1 MSKSRNLADLLD
13 GNGDVKASGL
23 DNVPPSNDASALTT
37 GTLSV
42 DRIAAGSIAAAKLAN
57 DAKVVRSTTAPSG
70 ASDGDLW
77 FDTANKAMKVY
88 MEDANNFVTIA
99 SKAPTITSITG
110 GIYVGTTS
118 SLTISGSDFTDEPVT
133 VNFTGSGIAEDVTV
147 TPINDNTIS
156 VSVPSG
162 VYNSVSHGTVVDVK
176 VVNSE
181 GLSSG
186 VSQKTAVAL
195 PSGGTITTSGGYR
208 IHTFYNSGTFTL
220 PTTRSIDVFMI
231 GGGGGG
237 GASLAGG
244 GGGGSAAVATNLSKS
259 AASYAIV
266 VGGGGAA
273 GTSENSAA
281 GNGGNSSAFG
291 QTVTGGGGGASR
303 YNPPSSSG
311 GNGGGGSS
319 DGARTGQQGTKPTAI
334 SGFTTYGGFSGGN
347 GVGGSPNY
355 PGGGG
360 AGCGQNGGSPANT
373 SSKGGYGGYGIQNDF
388 IGTNYYWG
396 GGGGGSTYT
405 GGEGGGDGGA
415 GGGGG
420 GAANA
425 GGVSSGGVGLN
436 TGYEGVSCAGN
447 NSCSRAGGNGGANT
461 GGGGGAGA
469 HSGYVTATNQQGI
482 GGSGIVVIRY
492 AL

>member
-13 GNGDVKASGL
+13 ANGDVKASGL
-23 DNVPPSNDASALTT
+23 DNVPPSDNASSLTT
-37 GTLSV
+37 GTLSA
-42 DRIAAGSIAAAKLAN
+42 DRIAAGSIPAAKLAN
-57 DAKVVRSTTAPSG
+57 DAKVVRSATAPSG

-77 FDTANKAMKVY
+77 FDTSTKAMKVY
-88 MEDANNFVTIA
+88 MQDANNFVTIA
-99 SKAPTITSITG
+99 SKPPTISSITG
-110 GIYVGTTS
+110 NIYVGITS
-118 SLTISGSDFTDEPVT
+118 SLTISGSDFTNDPVT
-133 VNFTGSGIAEDVTV
+133 VNFTGSGISEDVTV
-147 TPINDNTIS
+147 TPTNENTIS

-162 VYNSVSHGTVVDVK
+162 VYNSVSHGTVLDVK
-176 VVNSE
+176 IVNSE

-208 IHTFYNSGTFTL
+208 IHTFYSSGTFTL

-237 GASLAGG
+237 GQSLAGG

-259 AASYAIV
+259 AASYSIV
-266 VGGGGAA
+266 VGGGGAGA
-273 GTSENSAA
+273 TSDTSQSGT
-281 GNGGNSSAFG
+281 GGNSSAFG

-303 YNPPSSSG
+303 NRYPPSGG
-311 GNGGGGSS
+311 GNGGGGAS
-319 DGARTGQQGTKPTAI
+319 DGTTSGLQGTKPTAI

-347 GVGGSPNY
+347 GAGGSPNY

-360 AGCGQNGGSPANT
+360 AGCGQNGGTPSN
-373 SSKGGYGGYGIQNDF
+373 SGSKGGYGGAGIQNDF

-420 GAANA
+420 GATNQ
-425 GGVSSGGVGLN
+425 GGVASGGVGLN
-436 TGYEGVSCAGN
+436 TGYQGYSCGGD
-447 NSCSRAGGNGGANT
+447 SGCGRAGGNGGANT

-469 HSGYVTATNQQGI
+469 HQNYSSATNQQGT